1 MKKYFIIISATVLA
15 LTSCSKKY
23 LDEVTP
29 NDGTIATNLVFVNKA
44 TVDNA
49 LTGCYYLMQ
58 RYAFGQQNMY
68 GWKTA
73 QFNFD
78 MRGND
83 LISDPANWWLYENNW
98 SDNTYGRIA
107 TASRNAQIWNL
118 CYKVIDNANAI
129 IEGVPG
135 IAEGQTVKD
144 QLTGEARALRA
155 WSYFQLARIYQFTYA
170 KDPNAPGVPLRTK
183 SVLGSTPEELTAG
196 VPRAPLKNIYALI
209 TSDLEYAVGV
219 MTSTRVDKY
228 RFNKNVVQGILAEV
242 YQELAMSDAALW
254 SKAVSNAQAARVGFP
269 LMSAADYKGGFNNV
283 AVGEWM
289 WAIQFNASQ
298 SLSFAG
304 FFGYIEPTNT
314 PNTAFKPR
322 YNDIYVNSTFVSLF
336 SATDVRNLFLA
347 ATGQSASRPWKKWV
361 TVKFQDNAS
370 QSGDY
375 VEMRSSEMYLIEAE
389 GLAQQNQLEPAKDA
403 LFVLQKQRD
412 PNAVRSTAATKDALI
427 NEILVERR
435 KELYG
440 EIGVEYFDLKRYQR
454 AMVRDGIQWSLITV
468 PANDNRWRWQIP
480 QTEMDANKSLTS
492 GDQNPL

>member
-1 MKKYFIIISATVLA
+1 MKKYLMILTASVSLLA
-15 LTSCSKKY
+15 SCSKKY
-23 LDEVTP
+23 LDDVVP
-29 NDGTIATNLVFVNKA
+29 ANGDLPPQLIFVNKA

-49 LTGCYYLMQ
+49 MTGIYYLMQ
-58 RYAFGQQNMY
+58 RYALGQQNMY

-83 LISDPANWWLYENNW
+83 LISDPSNWWLYENNW

-118 CYKVIDNANAI
+118 CYKVINNANAI
-129 IEGVPG
+129 ILGTPG
-135 IAEGQTVKD
+135 ISDGQVVKD
-144 QLTGEARALRA
+144 RLIGEARALRA
-155 WSYFQLARIYQFTYA
+155 WGYFQLARIYQFTYA
-170 KDPNAPGVPLRTK
+170 KDPNAPGIPLYTEPGGAQ
-183 SVLGSTPEELTAG
+183 SIGA
-196 VPRAPLKNIYALI
+196 PRAPLKDIYALI
-209 TSDLEYAVGV
+209 TSDLEYAVSV

-228 RFNKNVVQGILAEV
+228 RFNKNVVQGVLAQV
-242 YQELAMSDAALW
+242 YQELAMADPTLWAKAL
-254 SKAVSNAQAARVGFP
+254 SNAVAARSGFP
-269 LMSAADYKGGFNNV
+269 LMSAADYKSGFNSINV
-283 AVGEWM
+283 NEWM

-336 SATDVRNLFLA
+336 SATDVRNQFLA
-347 ATGQSASRPWKKWV
+347 APNQNASFPWKKWV
-361 TVKFQDNAS
+361 TTKFQDNAT

-389 GLAQQNQLEPAKDA
+389 ANAQMGQLQAAKDA
-403 LFVLQKQRD
+403 LYILQKQRD
-412 PNAVRSTAATKDALI
+412 PNALPSTAATAAALI
-427 NEILVERR
+427 DEILVERR

-454 AMVRDGIQWSLITV
+454 PLVRNGIQWSLITV
-468 PANDNRWRWQIP
+468 PATDNRWRWQIP
-480 QTEMDANKSLTS
+480 QTEMDANQKLTAA
-492 GDQNPL
+492 DQNPL